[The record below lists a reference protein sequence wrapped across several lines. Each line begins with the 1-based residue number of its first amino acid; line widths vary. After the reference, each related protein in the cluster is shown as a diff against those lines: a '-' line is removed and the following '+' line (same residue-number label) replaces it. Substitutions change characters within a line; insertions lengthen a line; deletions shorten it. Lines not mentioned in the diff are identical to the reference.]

1 MNKKPLQDLL
11 PQLHQEFV
19 LVVFLMIPYAVQ
31 QLPWSSGQ
39 KLMIDNIFLLMLIVW
54 LIKVFLQEKPSRF
67 YKGFI
72 VLVTGLSLF
81 LSGLYAAITYYLDIS
96 IILFDSFYPYIYLFF
111 PTWVMLEGAL
121 MMFLLGFDS
130 SFKSFD
136 LEKKIVVGPVNVGD
150 FIMVTIATILLVL
163 IGEWVLELPWFLNIC
178 VVFTINLIIINQFA
192 HTSDS
197 KKA

>member
-1 MNKKPLQDLL
+1 MFKKALRDLL

-31 QLPWSSGQ
+31 QLPWSNQQ
-39 KLMIDNIFLLMLIVW
+39 KFLMDNLFLVMLILW
-54 LIKVFLQEKPSRF
+54 LIKVFIIEEATRT

-81 LSGLYAAITYYLDIS
+81 LAGLYAAITYYLDIS
-96 IILFDSFYPYIYLFF
+96 IILLHSFYPFIYLFF

-121 MMFLLGFDS
+121 MLFLLGFDTFS
-130 SFKSFD
+130 KD
-136 LEKKIVVGPVNVGD
+136 LGLEKKIVIGKANVGD

-163 IGEWVLELPWFLNIC
+163 IGEWVLKLPWFLNIC

-192 HTSDS
+192 H
-197 KKA
+197 KPE